1 MFFTQ
6 RQIGTLMICIFRLS
20 GVLATT
26 ILISMSGG
34 EGTLSVLTRGGG
46 GAVIVEIVKIEILEY
61 LDYYLTMTLPRT
73 V

>member
-1 MFFTQ
+1 
-6 RQIGTLMICIFRLS
+6 
-20 GVLATT
+20 
-26 ILISMSGG
+26 MSGG

-46 GAVIVEIVKIEILEY
+46 GAVIVEIVKVEILEY